1 MIGWW
6 GWVAVAVASPRVS
19 VAIGPSLPREAVVVD
34 GVLDE
39 PAWSE
44 AARVEGWTRFQPTP
58 GGAPAENLDVRVLQT
73 ASALVF
79 GVHVSGTAAAVR
91 ARFSQR
97 EDLDADDQLGIYLD
111 PFDQARQGFIF
122 YVNPLGVQQDLRY
135 DNGDWQI
142 SWNAVFQSRGRFDPE
157 GHGFTLEVAVPF
169 AALKYPG
176 GEAPQTWGLIL
187 TRKVPSEGA
196 KYGFPSLVRGHPQ
209 VFRQSAA
216 LAGVRPTARASGVQ
230 VIPALTL
237 RGEQAL
243 DDSGTSR
250 WTPFRPWG
258 DWARPQMDL
267 RAGLGTGF
275 GLVATVNPDFSQV
288 ESDVLPVVLNRRFA
302 WRFPEQRPFFTEGA
316 LELADPGKTLY
327 SRSISEPIVGARVQ
341 GRADGWNVAALHVLD
356 RAPTASFHEAGTP
369 GFLAE
374 DVAGRW
380 AANTLLRVRRDL
392 PGSGQLGMTFA
403 DKRLLEGNFQLAGP
417 GATPRGAADHLG
429 VDLLVPLGDR
439 WTLTAAQ
446 DQSIAGSSV
455 ATVSGARTGLLVER
469 PSGRGLG
476 VYVDA
481 AFLSE
486 GYRQELGF
494 LNQSGLFQAVTEID
508 ATLPGRGALST
519 WSPGV
524 EAEAIAQVNGESYAN
539 GLGTL
544 GWVLRGVHAITIGGG
559 WNHRAERAD
568 AAAPLDAVDGPAWR
582 ASVKTQ
588 AGRTLDVTLTAD
600 GAREMDFVD
609 RTPTW
614 RTSTR
619 LDAVLR
625 VGRHVRL
632 DALARWGHW
641 DRVSP
646 ASDGSDVRDDLLL
659 RARTGVAI
667 DKHWSVRWITAYNQV
682 SGLAPTLETNLL
694 ATWML
699 HPFTAVYVGYAQ
711 LDRLGWQGAAGAT
724 TSRSLFLKGT
734 VWWQPARRVAVLDD
748 PCCAPSNAMFPSQ
761 TLDDRRDRS

>member
-1 MIGWW
+1 MLGCW
-6 GWVAVAVASPRVS
+6 GLVAAALGAPRVELT
-19 VAIGPSLPREAVVVD
+19 VGAPSLRDDVVVD

-39 PAWSE
+39 EAWSQ
-44 AARVEGWTRFQPTP
+44 AARVDGWSRFQPTP
-58 GGAPAENLDVRVLQT
+58 GPAPDETLDVRVLQT
-73 ASALVF
+73 QTALVF
-79 GVHVSGTAAAVR
+79 GIRVQGTAGRVR

-97 EDLDADDQLGIYLD
+97 EDLDADDQIGIYLD

-142 SWNAVFQSRGRFDPE
+142 SWNAVFHSRGRVDAD
-157 GHGFTLEVAVPF
+157 GHGFSLEVAIPF

-187 TRKVPSEGA
+187 TRKVPAEGA
-196 KYGFPSLVRGHPQ
+196 KYGFPELVRGHPQ

-230 VIPALTL
+230 FIPALTL
-237 RGEQAL
+237 RGEQSV
-243 DDSGTSR
+243 DDAGRAT
-250 WTPFRPWG
+250 WTPLRPWG
-258 DWARPQMDL
+258 DWARPQLDV

-327 SRSISEPIVGARVQ
+327 SRSIAEPLVGARVQ

-369 GFLAE
+369 GFATE

-403 DKRLLEGNFQLAGP
+403 DKRLVEGNFQLAGP
-417 GATPRGAADHLG
+417 GATARGAADHLG

-446 DQSIAGSSV
+446 DQSIAGSSAEV
-455 ATVSGARTGLLVER
+455 VSGARTGVLVER

-494 LNQSGLFQAVTEID
+494 LNQSGLLQAVAEVD

-519 WSPGV
+519 WAPGF
-524 EAEAIAQVNGESYAN
+524 EGEAIAQVNGESYLN
-539 GLGTL
+539 GMATF
-544 GWVLRGVHAITIGGG
+544 GWVVRGVHAVTVGGG
-559 WNHRAERAD
+559 WNGRGERAD
-568 AAAPLDAVDGPAWR
+568 AAAPLDTVGGPTWR
-582 ASVKTQ
+582 ASIKTQ
-588 AGRTLDVTLTAD
+588 AGRTLDLALSAD
-600 GAREMDFVD
+600 GAREMDFFD

-625 VGRHVRL
+625 LGRHVRL
-632 DALARWGHW
+632 DTLVRWGHW
-641 DRVSP
+641 DRLTPSLEG
-646 ASDGSDVRDDLLL
+646 DDVRDDVLV
-659 RARTGVAI
+659 RARTGIAV
-667 DKHWSVRWITAYNQV
+667 DKHWTLRWIAAYNQIAGV
-682 SGLAPTLETNLL
+682 APTVETNLL

-699 HPFTAVYVGYAQ
+699 HPFTAVYLGYAQ
-711 LDRLGWQGAAGAT
+711 LDRLPWQGAAGAT

-734 VWWQPARRVAVLDD
+734 VWWQPARKLRSAEDG
-748 PCCAPSNAMFPSQ
+748 CCEVGNALFPSRR
-761 TLDDRRDRS
+761 LDADGEGS